1 MGISFPRL
9 AEGRRALQNLT
20 ITGLSIAVAFLIGAI
35 ELVGVVHDK
44 LDLGEAVT
52 GWIAG
57 LDLDNVGFIIVGLF
71 VVVWA
76 VALAYWRLAKVEQRW
91 AIGSAEGS

>member
-1 MGISFPRL
+1 MFY
-9 AEGRRALQNLT
+9 NLT
-20 ITGLSIAVAFLIGAI
+20 ITGLSIAVAFLIGTI
-35 ELVGVVHDK
+35 ELVSVLHDK
-44 LDLGEAVT
+44 LDLRDAVT

-76 VALAYWRLAKVEQRW
+76 GALAYRRLAKVEQRW
-91 AIGSAEGS
+91 AVRPADGG